1 MGAWDINPKG
11 VKGVLTKVETHAS
24 DLGDALSSFATDLE
38 NCGSA
43 IGQSIVAKA
52 LSDFATAKAPDLKSV
67 STRIKN
73 AMSGTVDAVTDY
85 INGNLEMAAN
95 AQHAAAKGKPVS
107 GHH

>member
-1 MGAWDINPKG
+1 MGNWDIDPKG
-11 VKGVLTKVETHAS
+11 VKGVLTKVETHAG

-52 LSDFATAKAPDLKSV
+52 LSDFASAKAPDLKSV
-67 STRIKN
+67 SSRIKN
-73 AMSGTVDAVTDY
+73 AMNGTVNAVTDY
-85 INGNLEMAAN
+85 IHGNLEMAAN
-95 AQHAAAKGKPVS
+95 AQHAAAAGKPA